1 MVQRRRRLL
10 DVETILDAALACID
24 ERGRLTMA
32 DLAARLG
39 TSASSIYHHVS
50 GRPEIVEML
59 RERLVDHLEIPPLDR
74 SDWGDQVA
82 AWMRSYRQALAEHPN
97 LIPLLSEQTMTAG
110 AVLLGYD
117 RVAKLL
123 GTAGFSEDQVML
135 WVSVLDSYALGAAL
149 DLAAPDEVWRRHPG
163 PGGRAACGAAGAGA
177 GRCGVRT
184 GPGGAA
190 RRDAQSAPGR
200 SGLRAGPRSTLPPP
214 SRCCVTRRNE

>member
-39 TSASSIYHHVS
+39 ASASSIYHHVS

-82 AWMRSYRQALAEHPN
+82 AWMRSYRQAPAEHPN

-117 RVAKLL
+117 RVAELL
-123 GTAGFSEDQVML
+123 GTAGFPEDQVML

-149 DLAAPDEVWRRHPG
+149 DLAAPDEVWRAGGGTPALEAALRAAPQ
-163 PGGRAACGAAGAGA
+163 GRARADAAFELGLEALLVGMR
-177 GRCGVRT
+177 GRLPV
-184 GPGGAA
+184 GPA
-190 RRDAQSAPGR
+190 
-200 SGLRAGPRSTLPPP
+200 
-214 SRCCVTRRNE
+214 

>member
-1 MVQRRRRLL
+1 VVQRRRRLL

-39 TSASSIYHHVS
+39 ASASSIYHHVS
-50 GRPEIVEML
+50 GRPEIVELL

-117 RVAKLL
+117 RVAELL
-123 GTAGFSEDQVML
+123 GTAGFPEDQVML
-135 WVSVLDSYALGAAL
+135 WVSVLDSYG
-149 DLAAPDEVWRRHPG
+149 LAPRRRHPG

-190 RRDAQSAPGR
+190 RRDAQPAPRR

-214 SRCCVTRRNE
+214 SRCRVTRRNE

>member
-1 MVQRRRRLL
+1 VVQRRRRLL
-10 DVETILDAALACID
+10 DVEEILDAALACID

-39 TSASSIYHHVS
+39 ASASSIYHHVS
-50 GRPEIVEML
+50 GRPEIVELL

-74 SDWGDQVA
+74 SDWGEQVA

-117 RVAKLL
+117 RVAELL
-123 GTAGFSEDQVML
+123 GTAGFPEDQVML

-149 DLAAPDEVWRRHPG
+149 DLAAPDEVWR
-163 PGGRAACGAAGAGA
+163 AGAGGTPA
-177 GRCGVRT
+177 LE
-184 GPGGAA
+184 AA
-190 RRDAQSAPGR
+190 
-200 SGLRAGPRSTLPPP
+200 LRAAPQGRARADAAFELGLEALLVGMRSRLLVGP
-214 SRCCVTRRNE
+214 V

>member
-1 MVQRRRRLL
+1 VVQRRRRLL

-50 GRPEIVEML
+50 GRPEIVEKL

-82 AWMRSYRQALAEHPN
+82 AWMRSYRRALAEHPN

-110 AVLLGYD
+110 SVLLGYD
-117 RVAKLL
+117 LPR
-123 GTAGFSEDQVML
+123 GPGH
-135 WVSVLDSYALGAAL
+135 ALG
-149 DLAAPDEVWRRHPG
+149 E
-163 PGGRAACGAAGAGA
+163 RAGQLRARCGA
-177 GRCGVRT
+177 R
-184 GPGGAA
+184 PGCA
-190 RRDAQSAPGR
+190 RR
-200 SGLRAGPRSTLPPP
+200 GLA
-214 SRCCVTRRNE
+214 RRER

>member
-1 MVQRRRRLL
+1 VYVVQRRRRLL

-39 TSASSIYHHVS
+39 ASASSIYHHVS
-50 GRPEIVEML
+50 GRPEIVELL

-117 RVAKLL
+117 RVAELL
-123 GTAGFSEDQVML
+123 GTAGFPEDQVML

-149 DLAAPDEVWRRHPG
+149 DLAAPDEVWRAGGGGTPALEAALRAAPQ
-163 PGGRAACGAAGAGA
+163 GRARADAAFELGLEALLVGM
-177 GRCGVRT
+177 RSRLLV
-184 GPGGAA
+184 GP
-190 RRDAQSAPGR
+190 
-200 SGLRAGPRSTLPPP
+200 
-214 SRCCVTRRNE
+214 V